1 MIETAIVM
9 IAFGCGIAVGR
20 MLDMRMALHDWQ
32 EGYESCKR
40 DWDDWERAR
49 NRTTETVS
57 G

>member
-1 MIETAIVM
+1 MSEQNAPFLNQWHPIETAIVM

-40 DWDDWERAR
+40 D
-49 NRTTETVS
+49 
-57 G
+57 